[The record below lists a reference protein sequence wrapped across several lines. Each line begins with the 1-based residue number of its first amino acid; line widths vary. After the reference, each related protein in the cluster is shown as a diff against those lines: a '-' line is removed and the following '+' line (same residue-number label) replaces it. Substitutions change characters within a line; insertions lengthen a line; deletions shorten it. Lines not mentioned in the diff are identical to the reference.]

1 VDGPRS
7 RSGRFGDDK
16 NLFPLQRIEPR
27 LLLPAS
33 DPQQVLEMRDEGM
46 KLLSFTH
53 FHSYIR
59 PNIIIIVIITIILI
73 NNNNKGTANNPW
85 ASSSK
90 DKRRSLVVSKK
101 QGGRGLL

>member
-1 VDGPRS
+1 
-7 RSGRFGDDK
+7 
-16 NLFPLQRIEPR
+16 
-27 LLLPAS
+27 
-33 DPQQVLEMRDEGM
+33 MRDEGM

-59 PNIIIIVIITIILI
+59 PNIIIIVIIIIILI

-90 DKRRSLVVSKK
+90 DKCRSLVVPRK
-101 QGGRGLL
+101 QGGRGLLQLEKTYILEVLKLMEYVDSRENSLVKTV